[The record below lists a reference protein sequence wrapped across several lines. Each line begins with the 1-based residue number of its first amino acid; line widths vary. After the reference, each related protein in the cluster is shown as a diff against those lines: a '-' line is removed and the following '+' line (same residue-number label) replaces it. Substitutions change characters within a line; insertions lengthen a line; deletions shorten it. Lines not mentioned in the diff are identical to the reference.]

1 MLPAPAAG
9 PHLLVADYSLHG
21 SAAVSEGSGVMV
33 LGCANPRSAAELLGR
48 RRLHST
54 SILNPASR
62 LQSDSAFAIN
72 VEYFKL
78 RA

>member
-33 LGCANPRSAAELLGR
+33 LGSVAELLGR
-48 RRLHST
+48 RRSHST
-54 SILNPASR
+54 SILNPTSH